1 MKIVLVSLARRGG
14 MVHFLA
20 EVAEGLAKF
29 AHVAVIVSSQAS
41 LDYLAPSVEKV
52 ALDTGTGRLGSLARL
67 FSPITWYRLAGN
79 IRTLRPDVVHL
90 TGAHEWNPLVA
101 ILSKLQGRPLV
112 YTVHDPE
119 SHPGAPWAIRLG
131 NWLTSRLATK
141 KVTLTVLGRRQLL
154 ARGESP
160 NSVDVVPHP
169 IYTLFR
175 RWKPD
180 PERPR
185 KIILCFGRLE
195 AYKGLKLLVEAFLS
209 VRPSLPGWTLI
220 IAGDGRLPEELAIA
234 SGSGIEVINRYVPD
248 AEVAR
253 LMSRC
258 SIVALPY
265 SSATQSGV
273 IALAQALCR
282 PVVATAVG
290 GLTEMVIQGR
300 TGILVRPG
308 DRAAFGRALR
318 GLAANPARRAR
329 MRREIRML
337 ADARWGQQ
345 AVAEAYLRVYAAVVP
360 TSRDQ

>member
-1 MKIVLVSLARRGG
+1 MRIVLVSLARRGG

-20 EVAEGLAKF
+20 EVSEGLAKF

-41 LDYLAPSVEKV
+41 LDYLSPGVEKV

-67 FSPITWYRLAGN
+67 FSPITWCRLAGN
-79 IRTLRPDVVHL
+79 IRALRPDVVHL

-101 ILSKLQGRPLV
+101 VLCKLQGLPLV

-119 SHPGAPWAIRLG
+119 SHPGAPWAIRFG
-131 NWLTSRLATK
+131 NWLTSRLASK
-141 KVTLTVLGRRQLL
+141 MVTLTVLGRRQLL

-160 NSVDVVPHP
+160 MRVDVVPHP
-169 IYTLFR
+169 IYSLFR
-175 RWKPD
+175 KWKPGV
-180 PERPR
+180 ERPG

-195 AYKGLKLLVEAFLS
+195 AYKGLDLLVEAFLR

-220 IAGDGRLPEELAIA
+220 IAGDGHLPEELASA
-234 SGSGIEVINRYVPD
+234 GGAGIKVINRYVPD

-258 SIVALPY
+258 AIVALPY
-265 SSATQSGV
+265 TSATQSGV
-273 IALAQALCR
+273 IALAQAFFR
-282 PVVATAVG
+282 PVIATAVG
-290 GLTEMVIQGR
+290 GLSEMVIQGR

-329 MRREIRML
+329 MRREIQRL
-337 ADARWGQQ
+337 AEARWGQQ
-345 AVAEAYLRVYAAVVP
+345 AVAKAYLRVYTAVVP
-360 TSRDQ
+360 TP